1 MHLFAS
7 VRSEVSWGKVPVVH
21 GAVASQSR
29 VCLVRKVEQAEVQKI
44 RHEAKQSNLWF
55 MAMWK
60 KIAIL
65 VVAWVVCVLVYVEF
79 LKKL

>member
-1 MHLFAS
+1 
-7 VRSEVSWGKVPVVH
+7 
-21 GAVASQSR
+21 
-29 VCLVRKVEQAEVQKI
+29 VEQAEVQKI